1 MVEYFQKRERYGHS
15 FKRTCWT
22 YFEYP
27 HFFCGLDIGFRLYNL
42 LLLCCHYLPLDFV
55 LLEKHGFILC
65 HIARFIQ
72 IQGCLWIRLGTA
84 NCHHDIPYL
93 LSQDGLIQK
102 LRISF
107 RGLSRL
113 RFDRGSML
121 IDYTNASKCGGVQEE
136 HSHWGQMLLAMPQF
150 VSRGTIAS
158 IALAMWSFLYWNFT
172 KTLLVSPDH
181 CNLKSHSMT
190 LQCCGP
196 FWKSLHNMFGS
207 CFEITKILI
216 SKSDT

>member
-1 MVEYFQKRERYGHS
+1 M
-15 FKRTCWT
+15 
-22 YFEYP
+22 
-27 HFFCGLDIGFRLYNL
+27 
-42 LLLCCHYLPLDFV
+42 LPLFATWFCAFGEARIHSMSHCTLHTNPRLFV
-55 LLEKHGFILC
+55 DPFRNGKLSSWHPNTSHIYYPRTVWFRNWEFLLEDWVDWDLTGAPC
-65 HIARFIQ
+65 Q
-72 IQGCLWIRLGTA
+72 W
-84 NCHHDIPYL
+84 
-93 LSQDGLIQK
+93 
-102 LRISF
+102 
-107 RGLSRL
+107 
-113 RFDRGSML
+113 ML
-121 IDYTNASKCGGVQEE
+121 IDYTNASKCGVQEE